1 MELFLFTN
9 FFPHPGGEFFIANEF
24 TIAKSKARRMT
35 VFPLYGINTKPLPII
50 DTQVQLLSPVLQSPK
65 HSLNIFLK
73 GLFCWSSCSVHL
85 QDLFVQTLIFK
96 PKKLYWWLVSV
107 LVTRSILASES
118 YKVLLNEIK
127 KTEQPVLYFYWGDNM
142 AWIIPYLKK
151 DLAGKPVKVVVRTHR
166 TDLMEQFKA
175 NYAPI
180 RKFIFNEA
188 NLVATISNNGLTYLN
203 TKYPQFQSK
212 YLLARL
218 GVFDKGLNPYQSQ
231 ERIHFISVSN
241 VVALKRLHLIF
252 DILQHMK
259 TPCVWHH
266 FGDGVL
272 MPELQQLILNRRKD
286 LDIKLH
292 GYVSNELLMQFYQTN
307 SLDVFI
313 NTSSIEGVPVSVM
326 EAMSFGLP
334 IVATDVGGTS
344 ELVDNNVGFLL
355 NADFSTKNVANQ
367 LDVFFSDAKNVLEI
381 RKNARKVF
389 EEKSKA
395 ERNYNNFYNAISWFN
410 STK

>member
-24 TIAKSKARRMT
+24 TIAKSKACRIT

-65 HSLNIFLK
+65 HSLNILLN
-73 GLFCWSSCSVHL
+73 GLFCWSSCSFHL
-85 QDLFVQTLIFK
+85 HDLLVQNLIFK

-107 LVTRSILASES
+107 LVTRSILASRS
-118 YKVLLNEIK
+118 YKVLLAEIK
-127 KTEQPVLYFYWGDNM
+127 KTQQPVLYFYWGDNT

-151 DLAGKPVKVVVRTHR
+151 DLAGKPLKVVIRTHR

-188 NLVATISNNGLTYLN
+188 NLIATISKNGLEYLKS
-203 TKYPQFQSK
+203 KYPQYHSK
-212 YLLARL
+212 FLLARL
-218 GVFDKGLNPYQSQ
+218 GVFDRGLNPYKSQ
-231 ERIHFISVSN
+231 ESIHFISVSN

-252 DILQHMK
+252 EILQNMK

-272 MPELQQLILNRRKD
+272 MPELQQLILKKRKS
-286 LDIKLH
+286 LEISLH
-292 GYVSNELLMQFYQTN
+292 GYVSNESLLQFYQKN
-307 SLDVFI
+307 SLDAFI

-334 IVATDVGGTS
+334 IIATNVGGSS
-344 ELVDNNVGFLL
+344 ELVDNKVGFLL
-355 NADFSTKNVANQ
+355 DADFSIKSVAHQ
-367 LDVFFSDAKNVLEI
+367 LDVFFNDKKSVLQTRI
-381 RKNARKVF
+381 NARKVF
-389 EEKSKA
+389 EEKAQA
-395 ERNYNNFYNAISWFN
+395 EKNYNSFYELISE
-410 STK
+410 